1 MNMKIVISLLLVFGF
16 LGCATPPTKR
26 YFPRDEV
33 KNIEVGKTTQKDI
46 YEAFGMP
53 LHHGRRGEDDW
64 WMYIHTLDDNSE
76 SLSLYFNNEGK
87 VADFFYSPFRQSL
100 EEKMA
105 AR

>member
-1 MNMKIVISLLLVFGF
+1 MKIFVLFLLLVSFV
-16 LGCATPPTKR
+16 GCATPPTKR

-64 WMYIHTLDDNSE
+64 WMYIHTLDENSE

-87 VADFFYSPFRQSL
+87 VSDFFYSPFRQSL